1 MEQLGFQA
9 IFLTVLLVKG
19 AGAVLV
25 ISHKRVAGSRKVGP
39 DLMGPSCDQLH
50 LKKGDASVI
59 PKGTVSG
66 LNGKCSRGFFFL
78 YCYFI
83 TFFVFMQITFD
94 IFFVFY
100 DALYQTA
107 VKLVKASVV
116 EKARELLQPGKLNKR
131 NVMRLMRRVDIK
143 KVGVVAGGAAAVLSV
158 MSLTGRYT
166 FYKSIVAGELKRQLA
181 PVNKKLDELKAQNAE
196 LKAEV
201 ERLQA
206 QQIEEE
212 K

>member
-1 MEQLGFQA
+1 M
-9 IFLTVLLVKG
+9 K
-19 AGAVLV
+19 
-25 ISHKRVAGSRKVGP
+25 K
-39 DLMGPSCDQLH
+39 H
-50 LKKGDASVI
+50 LKNTA
-59 PKGTVSG
+59 TVE
-66 LNGKCSRGFFFL
+66 
-78 YCYFI
+78 
-83 TFFVFMQITFD
+83 VQPED
-94 IFFVFY
+94 ISP
-100 DALYQTA
+100 L
-107 VKLVKASVV
+107 
-116 EKARELLQPGKLNKR
+116 ELLQPGKLNKR

-143 KVGVVAGGAAAVLSV
+143 KVGIVAGGVAAVLSV

-166 FYKSIVAGELKRQLA
+166 FYKGIVAGELKRQLA

>member
-1 MEQLGFQA
+1 MKKIAKRSVEVEVQPED
-9 IFLTVLLVKG
+9 
-19 AGAVLV
+19 
-25 ISHKRVAGSRKVGP
+25 ISP
-39 DLMGPSCDQLH
+39 L
-50 LKKGDASVI
+50 
-59 PKGTVSG
+59 
-66 LNGKCSRGFFFL
+66 
-78 YCYFI
+78 
-83 TFFVFMQITFD
+83 
-94 IFFVFY
+94 
-100 DALYQTA
+100 
-107 VKLVKASVV
+107 
-116 EKARELLQPGKLNKR
+116 ELLQPGKLNKR

-166 FYKSIVAGELKRQLA
+166 FYKGIVAGELKRQLA